1 MRSANRMFIGCQ
13 QFKRLGLHVGH
24 SGTTYEMDN
33 LILQDM
39 IDLYP
44 LLEPP
49 FYTASHD

>member
-1 MRSANRMFIGCQ
+1 
-13 QFKRLGLHVGH
+13 
-24 SGTTYEMDN
+24 MDN

-44 LLEPP
+44 LPEPP